1 MERVRENLSDSFKS
15 SRSWSVELLQ
25 WWTMKRPRRLELFPQ
40 QHLLSPPPPCSPI
53 VLVWGTERRRRR
65 RKKERDNVYELVMK
79 FKCLGESELVE
90 NLDDLSCSNQSINVV
105 VAGPRVTT
113 SSFPSLYLS
122 SSFLFFF
129 FCYPLIYLIYSCLE
143 FSVRR
148 VVMSIISIG

>member
-1 MERVRENLSDSFKS
+1 
-15 SRSWSVELLQ
+15 
-25 WWTMKRPRRLELFPQ
+25 MKRPRRLELFPQ
-40 QHLLSPPPPCSPI
+40 QHLLSPPPLFSYCFG
-53 VLVWGTERRRRR
+53 LRY
-65 RKKERDNVYELVMK
+65 RKKKKKKEERERDNVYELVMK

-129 FCYPLIYLIYSCLE
+129 FVTP
-143 FSVRR
+143 
-148 VVMSIISIG
+148 